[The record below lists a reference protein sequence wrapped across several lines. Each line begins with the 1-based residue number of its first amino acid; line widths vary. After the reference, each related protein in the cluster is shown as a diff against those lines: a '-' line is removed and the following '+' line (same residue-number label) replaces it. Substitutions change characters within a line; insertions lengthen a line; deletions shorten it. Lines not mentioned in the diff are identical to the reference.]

1 MKKIVLYALFFV
13 TSNALALDLITKKI
27 PDFYRSDIRDMNSEY
42 LVIYP
47 EKKED
52 KPPLLIFL
60 HGAGERAEDI
70 EILKKWGGPSPARFY
85 RRSGG
90 SPFLMIAPQCK
101 KERRW
106 NIDNLNAWFEY
117 VLLTETF
124 DKDRVYITGLSMGGQ
139 GTFRWAAENPEIFA
153 AAAPVCGAWAWDG
166 SKPSNQQ
173 LENLAS
179 IPFWIFHGD
188 KDKVVP
194 SVASKNMA
202 KWIDEENNN
211 KTILKIYKNL
221 GHSIWNETYV
231 ENGRLYKWLLSKT
244 KDK

>member
-1 MKKIVLYALFFV
+1 MKKIAFYILIFIS
-13 TSNALALDLITKKI
+13 SNALALDLITKSI
-27 PDFYRSDIRDMNSEY
+27 PASYRSETKDIHSEY
-42 LVIYP
+42 LVVYP
-47 EKKED
+47 EKKAA
-52 KPPLLIFL
+52 KPPMLIFL
-60 HGAGERAEDI
+60 HGAGERGEDI

-90 SPFLMIAPQCK
+90 SPFLILSPQCK

-106 NIDNLNAWFEY
+106 NVDNLNAWFEHI
-117 VLLTETF
+117 LLTESF
-124 DKDRVYITGLSMGGQ
+124 DLDRVYITGLSMGGQ
-139 GTFRWAAENPEIFA
+139 GTFKWVAESPEIFA

-166 SKPSNQQ
+166 SKPSNKQ

-188 KDKVVP
+188 EDKVVP
-194 SVASKNMA
+194 SIASKNIS
-202 KWIDEENNN
+202 KWIDEENDN

-231 ENGRLYKWLLSKT
+231 QNGRLYKWLLSKT
-244 KDK
+244 KN

>member
-1 MKKIVLYALFFV
+1 M
-13 TSNALALDLITKKI
+13 ITKSI
-27 PDFYRSDIRDMNSEY
+27 SASFRSDTKDIHSEY
-42 LVIYP
+42 LVVYP
-47 EKKED
+47 EKKAA

-60 HGAGERAEDI
+60 HGAGERGEDI

-85 RRSGG
+85 RRSGD
-90 SPFLMIAPQCK
+90 SPFLILSPQCK

-106 NIDNLNAWFEY
+106 NIDNLNAWFEHI
-117 VLLTETF
+117 LLTESF
-124 DKDRVYITGLSMGGQ
+124 DLDRVYITGLSMGGH
-139 GTFRWAAENPEIFA
+139 GTFKWVAENPEIFA

-166 SKPSNQQ
+166 SKPSNKQ

-188 KDKVVP
+188 EDKVVP
-194 SVASKNMA
+194 SIASKNIS
-202 KWIDEENNN
+202 KWIDEENDN

-244 KDK
+244 KNNK